1 MECDFLQHEIHK
13 FLQIKPYNDKYEK
26 KKDNFTINVLTF
38 FNRFFTVYLTPYLSQ
53 ILKTN
58 SIPSAF

>member
-26 KKDNFTINVLTF
+26 KDNLTINVLTF
-38 FNRFFTVYLTPYLSQ
+38 FYRLFDTLFITD
-53 ILKTN
+53 
-58 SIPSAF
+58 F